1 MIKTKVLLNTILI
14 LKFIKKIS
22 KKKQIKNLV
31 KLINYLKN
39 NKTLIKLINLEN

>member
-1 MIKTKVLLNTILI
+1 MIKTKVLQNTILI

-31 KLINYLKN
+31 KPINYLKN
-39 NKTLIKLINLEN
+39 NKTLIK